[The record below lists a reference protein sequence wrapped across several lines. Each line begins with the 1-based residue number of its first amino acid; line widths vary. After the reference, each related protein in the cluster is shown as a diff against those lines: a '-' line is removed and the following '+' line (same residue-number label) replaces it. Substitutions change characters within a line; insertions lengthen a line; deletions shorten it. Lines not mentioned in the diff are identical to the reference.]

1 MNKLLISFFII
12 FTYFSCLYSQQTN
25 DAMQINTS
33 NATNDILKSR
43 LFFTERDKLTSK
55 MNIYTS
61 WKDTY
66 KYLRDNRF
74 RFYKRVGRTITLEF
88 RYKYPGQIFVNRGTP
103 IIFTFDD
110 GSTVQ
115 LSNIQKVIYNPFMMG
130 DLRFYDVE
138 VRYKFNDDAEFES
151 FASRPISNIRFNFVN
166 EFNEETYD
174 DIYISPLA
182 TTNWQM
188 VFSAYR
194 DGIAKLEELQQ
205 QATNTVNTNQT
216 AVTNN

>member
-1 MNKLLISFFII
+1 MNRLIISFFII
-12 FTYFSCLYSQQTN
+12 LFLYFSSLYPQQTN
-25 DAMQINTS
+25 DAMQTNNS
-33 NATNDILKSR
+33 NGTNDILKSR

-74 RFYKRVGRTITLEF
+74 RFYKRAGRTITLEF

-130 DLRFYDVE
+130 NLRFYDVE
-138 VRYKFNDDAEFES
+138 VRYKFNDDSELES

-182 TTNWQM
+182 TSNWQT
-188 VFSAYR
+188 VFTAYR
-194 DGIAKLEELQQ
+194 DGIAKLEELQS
-205 QATNTVNTNQT
+205 
-216 AVTNN
+216 TNNTRTADTNN